1 MIYLSDDYF
10 DKYVYVF
17 GYLFSRSI
25 FENYT
30 FDSIQKTIAYS
41 KIADELESSN
51 ITTIAFSSSE
61 SIYRM
66 LFPEHDNEGYSY
78 NPYDQFGWLGYLYV
92 HLFLK
97 FNLTFE
103 LLFIILPIE
112 KALNMYRLYHEMDI
126 EQSYKYFESLV
137 HYSYL
142 DNIMDY
148 RKISTEELS
157 RISGLS
163 FNTLKMIRYNKRDI
177 SKTESQNLYRLS
189 RVLNVK
195 MTTLITNLELKV
207 H

>member
-10 DKYVYVF
+10 DKYVYVL
-17 GYLFSRSI
+17 GYLFSRSS

-41 KIADELESSN
+41 KLADELESSN

-66 LFPEHDNEGYSY
+66 LFPEHDNKGFSY

-137 HYSYL
+137 KHSYL
-142 DNIMDY
+142 DSIMEY
-148 RKISTEELS
+148 RNISTKELS
-157 RISGLS
+157 SLSGLS
-163 FNTLKMIRYNKRDI
+163 MSTVNMLRYNKRDI

-195 MTTLITNLELKV
+195 MTSLVTNLELKV